1 MNCVHKQGL
10 VPGRFPCAGIDY
22 EAFLQKF
29 CKMKV
34 LDSVWVCVCVC
45 VCVCARVGSLSMI
58 KLLFTFQ
65 ILFYIVG
72 YK

>member
-29 CKMKV
+29 CEMKV
-34 LDSVWVCVCVC
+34 LDCVCVCVC
-45 VCVCARVGSLSMI
+45 VCVFHISDPVLHRGLQVG
-58 KLLFTFQ
+58 K
-65 ILFYIVG
+65 
-72 YK
+72 